1 MGETFCDIN
10 AGKVD
15 ENREEF
21 PSAVSE
27 TPKENCH
34 GDGGGF
40 PYYIDYVIIGLLKS
54 F

>member
-21 PSAVSE
+21 LSAVSE
-27 TPKENCH
+27 TPKENFH
-34 GDGGGF
+34 SDGCGF
-40 PYYIDYVIIGLLKS
+40 PYYID
-54 F
+54 